1 MKTLTLNAIP
11 ADIIKLITEKISK
24 RRLLFPARGQLKV
37 ILLINFLRLSKE
49 VERKGKNNGASD
61 HTLQLQEKIYE
72 KPIQFCVLF
81 YETTILID
89 W

>member
-24 RRLLFPARGQLKV
+24 RSPVFPARGQLKV

-49 VERKGKNNGASD
+49 VER
-61 HTLQLQEKIYE
+61 
-72 KPIQFCVLF
+72 
-81 YETTILID
+81 
-89 W
+89 